1 MAVACSVVRRADV
14 QEYADDD
21 GEGAATSGSARN
33 AGVLQKLEPCLDG
46 DAVDDD
52 AAEAAVE
59 AEAEAEASAE
69 AAADGE
75 ADDASCKRSGG
86 VAGWG
91 EGDCVSDD
99 ELSEAGDPARAG
111 EAAQAGSAGPAL
123 SLAFAVAREWAGRA
137 RALGLALVVLE
148 PVLEPALEPVLLELV
163 WAASAGAAA
172 VEPGPRALSGPWN
185 HLSALCIAASF
196 TGQAGFWRG
205 GLLDWMRY
213 SVHSTRYSRAA
224 HSLWCSLSLSLSLS
238 ESHLLP
244 VGSDDESRAGWERGM
259 DRSNNKQQA
268 RR

>member
-1 MAVACSVVRRADV
+1 M
-14 QEYADDD
+14 
-21 GEGAATSGSARN
+21 
-33 AGVLQKLEPCLDG
+33 LQKLEPCLDG

-59 AEAEAEASAE
+59 VEAETEASAE
-69 AAADGE
+69 AAAGGE

-185 HLSALCIAASF
+185 HLSALCIAARF
-196 TGQAGFWRG
+196 AGGILMWS
-205 GLLDWMRY
+205 GL
-213 SVHSTRYSRAA
+213 VF
-224 HSLWCSLSLSLSLS
+224 C
-238 ESHLLP
+238 
-244 VGSDDESRAGWERGM
+244 
-259 DRSNNKQQA
+259 
-268 RR
+268 

>member
-1 MAVACSVVRRADV
+1 MVRRADV

-52 AAEAAVE
+52 AAEAAAEVE
-59 AEAEAEASAE
+59 VGASAEAEASAE

-148 PVLEPALEPVLLELV
+148 PVLEPALEPALLELV
-163 WAASAGAAA
+163 WAASAGAVA

-185 HLSALCIAASF
+185 HLSALCIADCCQVCRRDSDVVWS
-196 TGQAGFWRG
+196 GVCGV
-205 GLLDWMRY
+205 LLNGVLGTY
-213 SVHSTRYSRAA
+213 TVSGTLLLLTHSVAQ
-224 HSLWCSLSLSLSLS
+224 LSLSRRVTPD
-238 ESHLLP
+238 LLP
-244 VGSDDESRAGWERGM
+244 VGSDDESRAKMGAG
-259 DRSNNKQQA
+259 DGSQQQ
-268 RR
+268 